1 MSILFY
7 LNQQNN
13 EKSISDFLTF
23 LLEFT
28 SKSQK
33 KIIVLCE
40 SDFDYSF
47 LKSRY
52 EKTEKE
58 TIINLYST
66 EVVKSE
72 TKNNVKLKFDHEYL
86 FNIERKRFNNLKS
99 VPQTASKIE
108 KTLNFI
114 ITENDVEFCFFIPIG
129 GIFRSIGM
137 VILQELIKH
146 NEMKSYLIFSTPL
159 KGRFAIYDD
168 IYLSNKKFQDNYF
181 SLLSNGLDGEEK
193 DIINQYFDD
202 YLKFKNNWHVPFLL
216 KRRDRKRDKLLI
228 KLIIHK
234 ITNLLKWA
242 FVLEKSKS
250 KNSNRPYILFLL
262 SKNNHWFSSFANPEL
277 LNRIKMVERIYTCLP
292 KGYDLVLKS
301 HPHVGKDE
309 SIEKFARKHINC
321 YNYYDTPTTYELVEG
336 ASLVLSAGTTAGVE
350 ALIQNKHVIEFGN
363 RPPYFNFDKAPVQ
376 KIDDF
381 DQLSKVIENLL
392 NEEPP
397 LDRIYA
403 FFYSLLTNSYSF
415 TDNLNDISIIRD
427 CRYYKKTAK
436 VLIDRMNE
444 DAREIRHT
452 NV

>member
-114 ITENDVEFCFFIPIG
+114 ITEN
-129 GIFRSIGM
+129 
-137 VILQELIKH
+137 
-146 NEMKSYLIFSTPL
+146 T
-159 KGRFAIYDD
+159 
-168 IYLSNKKFQDNYF
+168 
-181 SLLSNGLDGEEK
+181 
-193 DIINQYFDD
+193 
-202 YLKFKNNWHVPFLL
+202 
-216 KRRDRKRDKLLI
+216 
-228 KLIIHK
+228 
-234 ITNLLKWA
+234 
-242 FVLEKSKS
+242 
-250 KNSNRPYILFLL
+250 
-262 SKNNHWFSSFANPEL
+262 
-277 LNRIKMVERIYTCLP
+277 RI
-292 KGYDLVLKS
+292 
-301 HPHVGKDE
+301 
-309 SIEKFARKHINC
+309 
-321 YNYYDTPTTYELVEG
+321 
-336 ASLVLSAGTTAGVE
+336 
-350 ALIQNKHVIEFGN
+350 Q
-363 RPPYFNFDKAPVQ
+363 
-376 KIDDF
+376 
-381 DQLSKVIENLL
+381 
-392 NEEPP
+392 
-397 LDRIYA
+397 
-403 FFYSLLTNSYSF
+403 
-415 TDNLNDISIIRD
+415 
-427 CRYYKKTAK
+427 
-436 VLIDRMNE
+436 
-444 DAREIRHT
+444 
-452 NV
+452 